1 MDMTAKE
8 KDYIAHIREGSLVAF
23 RILADDEKLI
33 SGKVQRVNSDDTV
46 DIQTKNGNNYVIPKT
61 YIAWV
66 NTNGRWP
73 KGVMEA
79 FKIARTDVVEE

>member
-1 MDMTAKE
+1 MDMTTKE
-8 KDYIAHIREGSLVAF
+8 KDYIAHIKEGSLVAF
-23 RILADDEKLI
+23 RILEDDEKLI
-33 SGKVQRVNSDDTV
+33 SGKVQRVNEDTV
-46 DIQTKNGNNYVIPKT
+46 GIQTKNGNNYVIPKT

-79 FKIARTDVVEE
+79 FKIARVDTTVEE